1 MCARARAREERGRE
15 RENENEEDRES
26 AERKT
31 AENHR
36 ESTVQLQIFNF
47 FSLKL
52 LVHFPITPGSSLTG
66 SCRGRLAWRSCFCSF

>member
-15 RENENEEDRES
+15 REKENEEDRES

-36 ESTVQLQIFNF
+36 ESTVQLQIFYF
-47 FSLKL
+47 FL
-52 LVHFPITPGSSLTG
+52 
-66 SCRGRLAWRSCFCSF
+66 